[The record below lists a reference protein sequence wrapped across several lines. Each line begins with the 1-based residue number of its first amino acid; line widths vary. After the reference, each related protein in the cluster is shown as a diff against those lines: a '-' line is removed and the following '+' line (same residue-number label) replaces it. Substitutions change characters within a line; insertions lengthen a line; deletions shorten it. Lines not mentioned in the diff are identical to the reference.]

1 MNEESGCVNKKI
13 KKKSV
18 QRKGMGK
25 AGVEEIKNSQ
35 VRMWQR
41 KWLWAVKDR
50 ARNVAKARKEA

>member
-1 MNEESGCVNKKI
+1 MCEQKI